1 MSALVADRRLHPASF
16 GIRFIK
22 NIPEFVVGFPAVVG
36 FSSNAGGPLIFLL
49 IGIGAAAAFGAA
61 LLSWM
66 RFRYGV
72 GERDI
77 VIESGVFQRQRRIIP
92 FDRVQDIDIE
102 QGLLARLFGTV
113 TVRIETGGAGKDEGR
128 LEAVDMAE
136 AHRLR
141 DIIRTRGSA
150 AVSAAAGEDEPLL
163 FAMTLPR
170 LLIAGLFSFSLF
182 FLAAVGFLFQ
192 NLQPFFEARGLDPLE
207 LLGFAEAAAG
217 RVTVAG
223 TLVLVALLLLLGVV
237 TGIVRTILRDYGF
250 RLWRTR
256 SGLRRTRG
264 LLTRSEVVIP
274 LPRIQL
280 ALLRSGLVSRR
291 FGWTT
296 LEYQT
301 LSADAAQ
308 SGHQVAA
315 PFARL
320 GEIMPILGETG
331 HDQMPPPDSF
341 VRVTRRSVA
350 ARCVRYLLP
359 GLVLVLVLSLAARSA
374 LLLLPLFPL
383 LIGAA
388 VLQWKRHRYA
398 LTDRA
403 LVVVQGLF
411 ERRLWIVPF
420 ERAQTISVSR
430 TPLQRSLG
438 LATVTVDTAGAGLLH
453 YPAVADLDSE
463 AAEALGARLL
473 ELYKSA
479 RLAQRESSRYPA

>member
-22 NIPEFVVGFPAVVG
+22 NIPEFAVGFPAIVG
-36 FSSNAGGPLIFLL
+36 YSSNAGGPLIFLL
-49 IGIGAAAAFGAA
+49 IGIGIAAALGAA
-61 LLSWM
+61 LISWM

-128 LEAVDMAE
+128 LEAVDVAE

-141 DIIRTRGSA
+141 DIIRGRGSA
-150 AVSAAAGEDEPLL
+150 DAVAVQESEPLL
-163 FAMTLPR
+163 FAMALPR
-170 LLIAGLFSFSLF
+170 LLLAGLFNFSLF
-182 FLAAVGFLFQ
+182 FLAGAGFVFQ
-192 NLQPFFEARGLDPLE
+192 NLQPFFDARGLDPLE
-207 LLGFAEAAAG
+207 LFGFAEAAAG
-217 RVTVAG
+217 RVTIAG
-223 TLVLVALLLLLGVV
+223 TLALIALLLMLGVV
-237 TGIVRTILRDYGF
+237 TGVVRTILRDYRF
-250 RLWRTR
+250 RLWRAPA
-256 SGLRRTRG
+256 GLRRKRG
-264 LLTRSEVVIP
+264 LLTRSEVIIP
-274 LPRIQL
+274 VTRIQL
-280 ALLRSGLVSRR
+280 ALLRSGFVSRHL
-291 FGWTT
+291 GWTR

-315 PFARL
+315 PFAKLDEVAPMLR
-320 GEIMPILGETG
+320 ETG
-331 HDQMPPPDSF
+331 HDQLPPADAF
-341 VRVTRRSVA
+341 VQVSRRSVA
-350 ARCVRYLLP
+350 ARTIRYLVP
-359 GLVLVLVLSLAARSA
+359 GLAAVLTLSVFARSA

-383 LIGAA
+383 LLGAA

-403 LVVVQGLF
+403 LVVSQGLF

-420 ERAQTISVSR
+420 DRAQTISVER
-430 TPLQRSLG
+430 GPLQRRLG
-438 LATVTVDTAGAGLLH
+438 LASVTVDTAGASLLH
-453 YPAVADLDSE
+453 YPAIADLDYD
-463 AAEALGARLL
+463 AAQALSDRLL
-473 ELYKSA
+473 ALYKSA
-479 RLAQRESSRYPA
+479 RSNRRSG